1 MAVAGRTSREMSE
14 QFLFDFQAPPKT
26 ADALSSW
33 RETREREAE
42 KVCRK
47 LGLPIGKNAE
57 VRLKNGTTLRGV
69 LRLAEEMLWME
80 ADRRAVILQI
90 EEATFHI
97 SEIGAAVRADG

>member
-1 MAVAGRTSREMSE
+1 MSE
-14 QFLFDFQAPPKT
+14 QFLFDFQAAAPNA

-33 RETREREAE
+33 RETRAKEAE
-42 KVCRK
+42 RVCHK

-57 VRLKNGTTLRGV
+57 VRLKSGTILRGM

-80 ADRRAVILQI
+80 ADRKAVILRI

-97 SEIGAAVRADG
+97 SEIGAAVRVDGCGLAE